1 MATNLQSNSGLDFV
15 ILKNKKLVM
24 SILEMKAIAFE
35 KLAALQSEADLQ
47 EILAH
52 LARLNNGENEKS
64 PFMQLAEAII
74 KERNSVLEKLA
85 Q

>member
-64 PFMQLAEAII
+64 PFMQHAEAII